1 MVDGIWWIWDFDK
14 RRYVSTGQIGTV
26 EAQTLG
32 SLTNVDD
39 AADDLGP
46 DDMILIKR
54 AGKSGWTLLKPDF
67 ASAAVVESLKTLIS
81 DLEKE
86 IPDVPQGL
94 KYDEY
99 KQAWYVEGD
108 FYATGEV
115 SAFGKG
121 DGIDT
126 PSGEGIVDE
135 QMSDTS
141 DNAISNRVVKAYI
154 DKTDAELLER
164 VEALEQGAGASGEGD
179 KNYYHS
185 QGTPQ
190 EEWVIEH
197 NLGKYPAVTVI
208 NSAGE
213 QIYCDV
219 KFDSINQVTLKFG
232 SPLSGSAFM
241 N

>member
-1 MVDGIWWIWDFDK
+1 MSKKYTAAVKGFPALSRSE
-14 RRYVSTGQIGTV
+14 RRRQTGSASSSGSSQGDQALEARVRELESWFYKADEDTIGTRFNFF
-26 EAQTLG
+26 
-32 SLTNVDD
+32 S
-39 AADDLGP
+39 
-46 DDMILIKR
+46 
-54 AGKSGWTLLKPDF
+54 
-67 ASAAVVESLKTLIS
+67 
-81 DLEKE
+81 EK
-86 IPDVPQGL
+86 
-94 KYDEY
+94 
-99 KQAWYVEGD
+99 
-108 FYATGEV
+108 EV
-115 SAFGKG
+115 SAGG
-121 DGIDT
+121 TGEDVDT
-126 PSGEGIVDE
+126 PSGGVIVDE
-135 QMSDTS
+135 EMSDTS
-141 DNAISNRVVKAYI
+141 DNAIANRVVKAYI
-154 DKTDAELLER
+154 DKTDAVLSER
-164 VEALEQGAGASGEGD
+164 IAALELGGSGGGSGEGVTGEGD

>member
-1 MVDGIWWIWDFDK
+1 MELD
-14 RRYVSTGQIGTV
+14 
-26 EAQTLG
+26 
-32 SLTNVDD
+32 N
-39 AADDLGP
+39 
-46 DDMILIKR
+46 IKSR
-54 AGKSGWTLLKPDF
+54 TTWND
-67 ASAAVVESLKTLIS
+67 ASASINSNFMKVRQAILALQSGGG
-81 DLEKE
+81 
-86 IPDVPQGL
+86 GL
-94 KYDEY
+94 DE
-99 KQAWYVEGD
+99 A
-108 FYATGEV
+108 
-115 SAFGKG
+115 
-121 DGIDT
+121 
-126 PSGEGIVDE
+126 
-135 QMSDTS
+135 
-141 DNAISNRVVKAYI
+141 
-154 DKTDAELLER
+154 
-164 VEALEQGAGASGEGD
+164 D